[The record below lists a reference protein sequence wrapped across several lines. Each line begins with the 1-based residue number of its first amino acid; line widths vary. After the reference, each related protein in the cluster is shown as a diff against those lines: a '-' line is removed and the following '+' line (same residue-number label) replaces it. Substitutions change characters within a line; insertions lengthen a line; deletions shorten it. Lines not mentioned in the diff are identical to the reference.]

1 MILNIKKINKLI
13 IIIILSLIVL
23 ITISI
28 YYYVNNI
35 NYYGKIEVISDNIDS
50 IYIYAYTPF
59 NNKITLRKSDNNLF
73 DNNFKPYKNIY
84 IEIKNKGTIALIKF
98 KSIFFE
104 KSYYVN
110 QNTEFSNKFKIRF
123 IEKVF
128 FLIHYLINNYL
139 IYFLFFITIL
149 LILTFRKKKIFIFY
163 KI

>member
-59 NNKITLRKSDNNLF
+59 K
-73 DNNFKPYKNIY
+73 
-84 IEIKNKGTIALIKF
+84 
-98 KSIFFE
+98 
-104 KSYYVN
+104 
-110 QNTEFSNKFKIRF
+110 
-123 IEKVF
+123 
-128 FLIHYLINNYL
+128 
-139 IYFLFFITIL
+139 
-149 LILTFRKKKIFIFY
+149 
-163 KI
+163 